1 MEISDLSRSLKKL
14 IICIAI
20 PLAVGTLSGFLTR
33 NSREIFENLNKPPL
47 SPPGWLFP
55 VVWTILFTFMGIAS
69 YLVLTSRAPAEDI
82 ASALKVYVVQLAF
95 NFLWSILFFGL
106 SLYLPAFFWLVLLEL
121 LILAA
126 TILFFRISHPA
137 GILMLPYLLWVA
149 FAGYLNLA
157 IILLNS

>member
-1 MEISDLSRSLKKL
+1 MAKSFRKL

-20 PLAVGTLSGFLTR
+20 PLTVGTLSGFLTR
-33 NSREIFENLNKPPL
+33 NSREVFESLNKPPL
-47 SPPGWLFP
+47 SPPDWVFP

-69 YLVLTSRAPAEDI
+69 YLVLTSQAPAVDI
-82 ASALKVYVVQLAF
+82 ASALKVYGIQLAF

-106 SLYLPAFFWLVLLEL
+106 SLYLPAFLWLVLLEL

-126 TILFFRISHPA
+126 TILFFRTSPSA
-137 GILMLPYLLWVA
+137 GILMVPYLLWVA

-157 IILLNS
+157 IVLLNL